1 MSGAR
6 APRGSLA
13 RVQIE
18 ALLDGLADM
27 RARPGR
33 TLLQMAGVLLG
44 VASIVACLT
53 IVDANR
59 TQSLKFFEK
68 MGGLRKILVRNQPP
82 RTVDPSARELA
93 ATGLTMA
100 DVRLLLA
107 EGTTFDIVDPVSGSD
122 ILVRRGSFQR
132 TEWVQGVTSSFPSV
146 YEVSAAEGR
155 FITEHDVATAAR
167 VVVLGDTAARRIFG
181 GETAVGKS
189 VDIGGQGFQVVGV
202 LRRREHRFGGGSG
215 GNALEWM
222 NRYVLIPITTMTGR
236 IKGDPLGRLDYMN
249 VMALT
254 AADADRAAAE
264 TERLLLKAHGGVRD
278 FRIHNR
284 RERMQQMQDQMM
296 AFNVTFVV
304 AAVVSLL
311 VGGVVI
317 TNILLASFKTRVREV
332 GVRKALGASGREIFI
347 QFLVESVAVTAVA
360 GVLGLALGKAFSIG
374 VASLTGAA
382 SDVSARTVLIALAVA
397 VITGVVFGFYPAL
410 RAARLEPVE
419 ALRYE

>member
-1 MSGAR
+1 MSAAR
-6 APRGSLA
+6 SPIW
-13 RVQIE
+13 VE

-53 IVDANR
+53 IVDSNR

-68 MGGLRKILVRNQPP
+68 MGGLRKILVRNRPP
-82 RTVDPSARELA
+82 RTVDPTARELA
-93 ATGLTMA
+93 AIGLTMK
-100 DVRLLLA
+100 DVRLLEE
-107 EGTTFDIVDPVSGSD
+107 EGTAFEVVDPVSSTD
-122 ILVRRGSFQR
+122 LLVRRGLHQR
-132 TEWVQGVTSSFPSV
+132 EEWVQGVTPSFSLV
-146 YEVSAAEGR
+146 YEVSAAQGR
-155 FITEHDVATAAR
+155 FLTEHDVAAASR

-181 GETAVGKS
+181 SEDPLGEI
-189 VDIGGQGFQVVGV
+189 VDIGGTGFEVVGV
-202 LRRREHRFGGGSG
+202 LRRREHFFGGGSG

-222 NRYVLIPITTMTGR
+222 NRFVLIPITTMTHR
-236 IKGDPLGRLDYMN
+236 IKGDSEGRLDYLN

-254 AADADRAAAE
+254 AEDADKAAAE
-264 TERLLLKAHGGVRD
+264 TERILLKAHGGVRD
-278 FRIHNR
+278 FEVVNRKDRIA
-284 RERMQQMQDQMM
+284 QMQAQMQ

-317 TNILLASFKTRVREV
+317 TNILLASFRTRIREV

-347 QFLVESVAVTAVA
+347 QFLVESVAVTGVA
-360 GVLGLALGKAFSIG
+360 GVLGLGLGKLFSLG
-374 VASLTGAA
+374 VANLTGAG
-382 SDVSARTVLIALAVA
+382 SDISARTILVAMIVA
-397 VITGVVFGFYPAL
+397 VVTGVVFGFYPAL

>member
-1 MSGAR
+1 MSAR
-6 APRGSLA
+6 APASVWL
-13 RVQIE
+13 E

-27 RARPGR
+27 RSRPGR
-33 TLLQMAGVLLG
+33 TILQMAGVLLG

-68 MGGLRKILVRNQPP
+68 MGGLRKILVRNRPP
-82 RTVDPSARELA
+82 RSVDPTARELA
-93 ATGLTMA
+93 ATGLTMT
-100 DVRLLLA
+100 DVRLLEE
-107 EGTTFDIVDPVSGSD
+107 EGTAFDVVDPVASGGW
-122 ILVRRGSFQR
+122 IVRRGNQDR
-132 TEWVQGVTSSFPSV
+132 NEWIQGVTSSFPLV
-146 YEVSAAEGR
+146 YEVTAAEGR

-167 VVVLGDTAARRIFG
+167 VVVLGDTAARRLFG
-181 GETAVGKS
+181 GEKAVGQI
-189 VDIGGQGFQVVGV
+189 VDIDGQGFEVVGI
-202 LRRREHRFGGGSG
+202 LRRKEHRFGSGSG

-222 NRYVLIPITTMTGR
+222 NRYVLVPITTLTTRLQGDATGR
-236 IKGDPLGRLDYMN
+236 IDYMN
-249 VMALT
+249 VMART
-254 AADADRAAAE
+254 ADDADKAAAE
-264 TERLLLKAHGGVRD
+264 VERLLLKSHGGVRD
-278 FRIHNR
+278 FEVVNRKDRI
-284 RERMQQMQDQMM
+284 EQMQAQMQ

-347 QFLVESVAVTAVA
+347 QFLVESVAVTGVA
-360 GVLGLALGKAFSIG
+360 GILGLGVGKLFSMG

-382 SDVSARTVLIALAVA
+382 SDISLRTAVVALGVA
-397 VITGVVFGFYPAL
+397 VVTGVVFGFYPAW
-410 RAARLEPVE
+410 RAARLQPVE